1 MCVCV
6 CVCVCVTKIYTV
18 GCFNSS
24 WSKTE
29 SFSHPL
35 SKRICARKGRFLTRY
50 LIALNKTGLK
60 NWCFQTAVL
69 KKIPES
75 PLNCKRSN
83 PVSPK
88 RNKFWMFIRKTGA
101 EAEAPILWPPTLRSW
116 FIGKDPDSGKDWG
129 QGEKGATED
138 EMVGCYHQL
147 NGHEFKQIPRD
158 SEGQRSLSCYSPWG
172 HKELDT
178 T

>member
-1 MCVCV
+1 MLVCDYSATHLHTPMTIVTIEISLFIAHPQHLAEYYLLAALPWVSHLCIWQEGERRKKWIKICKCQLNPLPFIKMCVCV

-75 PLNCKRSN
+75 PLNCKR
-83 PVSPK
+83 
-88 RNKFWMFIRKTGA
+88 
-101 EAEAPILWPPTLRSW
+101 
-116 FIGKDPDSGKDWG
+116 
-129 QGEKGATED
+129 
-138 EMVGCYHQL
+138 
-147 NGHEFKQIPRD
+147 
-158 SEGQRSLSCYSPWG
+158 
-172 HKELDT
+172 
-178 T
+178 